1 MRVLVFE
8 DNDVNQRLVGRML
21 RRLGHETTFASDG
34 ASGLVHWER
43 EPDFDFVFMDL
54 ELPDMSGYDAAQ
66 RIRAYERS
74 REGAAIPIVA
84 LTAHAAGD
92 VRGRCLG
99 AGMNDCL
106 GKPMR
111 LGDLERVIKRWLAR
125 GA

>member
-21 RRLGHETTFASDG
+21 KRLGHETTFAGDG
-34 ASGLVHWER
+34 ASGLAR
-43 EPDFDFVFMDL
+43 FDQGQVFDLVFMDL
-54 ELPDMSGYDAAQ
+54 ELPDMTGYDAARQ
-66 RIRAYERS
+66 IRSAES
-74 REGAAIPIVA
+74 ELPIIA

-92 VRGRCLG
+92 VRGRCID

-111 LGDLERVIKRWLAR
+111 LGDLERVINRWIAKSQGR
-125 GA
+125 A